1 MLCRFKEVAELL
13 RVSWLEVRGRIDCRL
28 LSPNTE
34 YRVVFILKFRKPY
47 RVWEETPVKFSVT
60 TPDGQVLER
69 TRDLTLRYQDI
80 HDYGWLREE
89 DADRYD
95 DNGWLHLVVG
105 KFTVKKDGS
114 YDNSSPH
121 VDFCMEEY
129 ETGFWKYGLLIDGV
143 RIEPTDR
150 HTTHQQAAEDWPCH
164 VEIICQ
170 SLIF

>member
-1 MLCRFKEVAELL
+1 
-13 RVSWLEVRGRIDCRL
+13 
-28 LSPNTE
+28 
-34 YRVVFILKFRKPY
+34 VVFILKFRKPY

-150 HTTHQQAAEDWPCH
+150 HKTHQQAAED
-164 VEIICQ
+164 
-170 SLIF
+170 